1 MKKNKTTKRIK
12 WSYSIAFLLLF
23 LAMTALSAS
32 KLNASITEEKGGES
46 VEKEMIEVEPVQ
58 QEPVQQEPVQQ
69 EPIRQETRDSVKVK
83 ENSIPLNQSKR
94 GLVPKDSMN
103 AEFFI
108 NFISRKNNG
117 NNPQKDPMIFLDGK
131 RISSQEFSRINKDNI
146 KSFSVLKDK
155 DAIKTYGD
163 EAKNGV
169 IQIMTKNPKDSIK
182 VKENFTPL
190 N

>member
-1 MKKNKTTKRIK
+1 MRKNKTTKRIK
-12 WSYSIAFLLLF
+12 WSYSIAFYLF
-23 LAMTALSAS
+23 SLSITVLSVS
-32 KLNASITEEKGGES
+32 KSNASITEVKGGES
-46 VEKEMIEVEPVQ
+46 VEKKLIEV
-58 QEPVQQEPVQQ
+58 EPVQQ

-83 ENSIPLNQSKR
+83 ENSTPLNQSRR

-108 NFISRKNNG
+108 NFMSRKNNG
-117 NNPQKDPMIFLDGK
+117 NNPQKDPMIFLNGK
-131 RISSQEFSRINKDNI
+131 RISSQELSRINKDNI

-169 IQIMTKNPKDSIK
+169 IQITTKNPKDSIK
-182 VKENFTPL
+182 VKENFSPL

>member
-46 VEKEMIEVEPVQ
+46 VEKEMIEV
-58 QEPVQQEPVQQ
+58 EPVQQEPVQQ